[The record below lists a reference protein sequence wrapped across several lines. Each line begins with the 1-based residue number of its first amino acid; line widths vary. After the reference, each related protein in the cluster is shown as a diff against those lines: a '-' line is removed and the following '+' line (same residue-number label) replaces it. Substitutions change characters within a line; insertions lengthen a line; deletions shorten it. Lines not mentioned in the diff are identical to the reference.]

1 MQVSIKTM
9 AANGSDPARVF
20 FRARFL
26 EDVAKGTELLVDYR
40 YNDNWAEDADAKPVE
55 TLSQSRNRKPAAA
68 TPKVAQHG
76 QLYTIYYVVTCKLLY
91 SSLISNAGT
100 GNAR

>member
-1 MQVSIKTM
+1 MQVSIKTV

-68 TPKVAQHG
+68 TPKVAAWSVIHN
-76 QLYTIYYVVTCKLLY
+76 LLC
-91 SSLISNAGT
+91 SNL
-100 GNAR
+100 